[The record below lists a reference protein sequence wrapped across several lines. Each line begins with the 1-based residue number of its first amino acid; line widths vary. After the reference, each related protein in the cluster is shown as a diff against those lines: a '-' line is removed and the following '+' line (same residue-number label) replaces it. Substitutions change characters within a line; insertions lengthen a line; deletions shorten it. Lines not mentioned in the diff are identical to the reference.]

1 MNNYTEW
8 TTDLGSAFVD
18 MLTRFVHYL
27 PALIGGLLIVI
38 VGWLAARLLRLLAVR
53 FARVLDQL
61 IVRVSRRPPPDRP
74 RRTPP
79 WGRLLASTVFWAT
92 ILLFLALATHV
103 LGLEAFSTWL
113 NRVILYLPTLFVGAL
128 IILAGILV
136 SALTRD
142 LVSATAPL
150 PESQRV
156 LLGRL
161 VQALI
166 LLTAVVIGADQIG
179 VNVTFL
185 VILAAVVL
193 GTVLGGVALA
203 VSLGARVFI
212 ANIIGGHAIRQTHH
226 IGQRL
231 RIAGFE
237 GRVLDITPT
246 VVVLE
251 TAEGRVN
258 VPAKFFGEQ
267 PAVVLMD
274 RPPDAKA

>member
-1 MNNYTEW
+1 MNNTIEW
-8 TTDLGSAFVD
+8 TTDLGATLLDQLS
-18 MLTRFVHYL
+18 RFIDYL
-27 PALIGGLLIVI
+27 PALIGAVLVVLA
-38 VGWLAARLLRLLAVR
+38 GWLVARLLRLLAIR
-53 FARVLDQL
+53 FARFLDRL
-61 IVRVSRRPPPDRP
+61 IARLARRPAAEAP
-74 RRTPP
+74 RRTPA

-103 LGLEAFSTWL
+103 LGLTAFSTWL
-113 NRVILYLPTLFVGAL
+113 NRVVAYLPTLFVGAL

-142 LVSATAPL
+142 LVVATAPL

-156 LLGRL
+156 LLGRI
-161 VQALI
+161 VQLLI
-166 LLTAVVIGADQIG
+166 LLTAIVIGADQIG
-179 VNVTFL
+179 INVTFL

-193 GTVLGGVALA
+193 GTLLGGVALT
-203 VSLGARVFI
+203 VSLGARGFVANVI
-212 ANIIGGHAIRQTHH
+212 AGHAVRQSHH
-226 IGQRL
+226 VGQRL

-258 VPAKFFGEQ
+258 VPAKFFSEE
-267 PAVVLMD
+267 PAVVLLD
-274 RPPDAKA
+274 RPADAQT